1 MGINMKQERHFIVDV
16 LFVLTLFAVFAISA
30 LILVT
35 IGADVYKQTVQDMS
49 NNYDARTTMAYL
61 SEKVR
66 QADSVTADGDPCY
79 CLGYL
84 ENVPALILTDEINE
98 EKYDTYLYLHEGY
111 LKELYM
117 RQGAYLGDDLLS
129 AGQKILP
136 LESLSYEQID
146 GKLLSVS
153 MTTPEGETKQLYLS
167 IHSN

>member
-1 MGINMKQERHFIVDV
+1 MKQERHFIVDV

-30 LILVT
+30 LVLMT

-49 NNYDARTTMAYL
+49 KNYDARTAMAYL
-61 SEKVR
+61 SEKIR
-66 QADSVTADGDPCY
+66 QADSVTTDGNPCY

-84 ENVPALILTDEINE
+84 ENVPALILTDEIND
-98 EKYDTYLYLHEGY
+98 EKYDTYLYLHEGN
-111 LKELYM
+111 LKELCM
-117 RQGAYLGDDLLS
+117 RQGTYLGDDLLS

-136 LESLSYEQID
+136 LESLSYEQI
-146 GKLLSVS
+146 GERLLSVS